1 MENDLIYYKRLTEF
15 LGKSLGSMY
24 STALFEYNGGEFIS
38 AAAYNIDAEA
48 IARTADF
55 LSEELNEEDEV
66 LNKAIEAELGQ
77 ISKISAYVMRDGSG
91 NAVGVLCILMKCTQF
106 FKINNWINEFLK
118 FHGNGNEDDI
128 KNYPLTLEGISE
140 YIKDY
145 NIQKS
150 KPSKGEREEIICDL
164 YDMGMFN
171 IKGAVMHTADELKM
185 SAKSVYR
192 YISEI
197 KNARS

>member
-66 LNKAIEAELGQ
+66 LNKAIEAEPGQ
-77 ISKISAYVMRDGSG
+77 ISKISAYVMCDGSG

-106 FKINNWINEFLK
+106 FKMSNWINEFLN
-118 FHGNGNEDDI
+118 FSCNGNEDDT
-128 KNYPLTLEGISE
+128 KNYPLTFEGISE

-145 NIQKS
+145 NTQKG
-150 KPSKGEREEIICDL
+150 KLSKGEREEIICDL
-164 YDMGMFN
+164 FDMGMFN
-171 IKGAVMHTADELKM
+171 IKGAVVHTAGELNM

-192 YISEI
+192 YISAI